1 MKYSPVTGKSNYT
14 TSPSIDL
21 SPFRLQWWRKKYTRS
36 PIKLSLNT
44 EKITVEISDVPDN
57 RAVSC
62 FSSQSEEGWKVDR
75 QREKRIQEDG
85 RKRVRSN
92 SRIRR
97 TLNRRSGDCA
107 SCPAPSSSIQAA
119 ATLKLL
125 HVQRGAVN
133 SRELSRPK
141 LFHVRK
147 LESSASG

>member
-14 TSPSIDL
+14 ASPSIDFFSLFVYNSDEKSIQDPRLNFLWTHRKSPSKYLMFRTIAPYHVSHL
-21 SPFRLQWWRKKYTRS
+21 SRKRDGRW
-36 PIKLSLNT
+36 I
-44 EKITVEISDVPDN
+44 V
-57 RAVSC
+57 
-62 FSSQSEEGWKVDR
+62 
-75 QREKRIQEDG
+75 KRIQKDG

-97 TLNRRSGDCA
+97 TLNRRSGNCA
-107 SCPAPSSSIQAA
+107 SCPAPSSPIQAA
-119 ATLKLL
+119 TTLKLL
-125 HVQRGAVN
+125 HVRRGAVN